1 MNIPMEKPYSEA
13 CERNRE
19 PILGVLRQAFAD
31 SRFVLE
37 IGSGTGQHAVYFGA
51 ALPHLTWQT
60 ADLPRHHAGIQM
72 WIEESR
78 LPNVWQP
85 LALDVNQP
93 NWPIEGVDAVFTANT
108 FHIVSWPEVQ
118 RMFDGVARVL
128 RTGGVLC
135 VYGPFNYG
143 GEYTS
148 ESNARFDAMLRARD
162 PGSGIRNFEDVRAL
176 AEQNGL
182 VFEADHPMPANNRTL
197 VWKMA

>member
-1 MNIPMEKPYSEA
+1 MNIPKEKPYSEA

-60 ADLPRHHAGIQM
+60 ADLPRHHAGIRM
-72 WIEESR
+72 WIEESG
-78 LPNVWQP
+78 LPNVLQP

-118 RMFDGVARVL
+118 RMFDGVARML

-162 PGSGIRNFEDVRAL
+162 PDSGIRNFEDVRAL
-176 AEQNGL
+176 AEKNGL